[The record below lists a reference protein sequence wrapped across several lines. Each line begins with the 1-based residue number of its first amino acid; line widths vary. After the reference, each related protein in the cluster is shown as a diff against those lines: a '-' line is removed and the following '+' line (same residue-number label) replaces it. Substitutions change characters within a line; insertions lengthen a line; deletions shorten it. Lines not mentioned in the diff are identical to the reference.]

1 MKLNIDPK
9 HDGDLVKGVTLF
21 KSVSL
26 ITIWL
31 KCKYLPRTTT
41 GAPRW
46 VQAQL
51 GYCREALQV
60 RGVVGG
66 FGLILFFLGGVTCY
80 FKCQEKP
87 KDIRY
92 YLYLYI
98 LYMCIDVL
106 NWTHYYKLMIW
117 LDAGFLQSEVI
128 IHLGDMKLPNDC
140 YIEYPPCYGCYSACG
155 GPIVYK
161 SVQFSNE
168 RKLRCPTHLWKK

>member
-1 MKLNIDPK
+1 MKLKIRYRWPK
-9 HDGDLVKGVTLF
+9 TWWWFSKRRATLF
-21 KSVSL
+21 KSVSM

-31 KCKYLPRTTT
+31 KCKYLPSTTT

-66 FGLILFFLGGVTCY
+66 FGLILFLGGLWPVN
-80 FKCQEKP
+80 FKCQEKS

-92 YLYLYI
+92 YWYS
-98 LYMCIDVL
+98 CTCVL
-106 NWTHYYKLMIW
+106 MFWTHYYKLMIW
-117 LDAGFLQSEVI
+117 LDAGFFQSEVI

-140 YIEYPPCYGCYSACG
+140 YILYPPCYGCYSACG

-168 RKLRCPTHLWKK
+168 RKLRCPTYLWKK